1 MLFADLFSS
10 ATETLGMVGLMVG
23 VVIVWMFKNM
33 GGVAKG
39 VAQKGAA
46 SWIGRLFK

>member
-10 ATETLGMVGLMVG
+10 AVESLGMVGLMVG
-23 VVIVWMFKNM
+23 VVFIWMLKNM

-39 VAQKGAA
+39 VAQKDAA
-46 SWIGRLFK
+46 SWISRLFK